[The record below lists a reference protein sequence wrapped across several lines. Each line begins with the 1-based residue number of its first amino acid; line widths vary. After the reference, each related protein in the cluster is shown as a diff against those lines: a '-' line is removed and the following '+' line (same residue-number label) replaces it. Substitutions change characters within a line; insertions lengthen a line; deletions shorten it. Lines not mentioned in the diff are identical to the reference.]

1 MPARLILLQP
11 LILDVRLPRQKPPRL
26 KRGSA
31 VERGNSDGIL
41 VESYT
46 CTLTL
51 FLLMFSSCGELGH
64 GEFTMMVASDF
75 MSGFI
80 GPWTYL
86 VSMFFVSYSGR
97 LVSDDDEVVV
107 VSSCTQMGHT
117 CKRT

>member
-1 MPARLILLQP
+1 MAF
-11 LILDVRLPRQKPPRL
+11 
-26 KRGSA
+26 G
-31 VERGNSDGIL
+31 GIL
-41 VESYT
+41 HLHPDTV
-46 CTLTL
+46 
-51 FLLMFSSCGELGH
+51 LLMFSSCGELGH
-64 GEFTMMVASDF
+64 SEFTMLVASDFMIF

-117 CKRT
+117 CKRTSELAHTVTYRLSMANHFP